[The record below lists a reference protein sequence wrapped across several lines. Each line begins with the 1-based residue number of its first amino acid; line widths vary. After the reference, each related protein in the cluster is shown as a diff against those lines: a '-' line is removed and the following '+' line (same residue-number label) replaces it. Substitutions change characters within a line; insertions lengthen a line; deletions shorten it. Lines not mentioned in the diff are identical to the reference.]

1 MLTLRKSED
10 SGFADRGWLQSHHS
24 FSFADYY
31 NPARKACVHVVR
43 GMFMVNGKKL
53 RKVDAVLLANESKRQ
68 LSEGVDEEVL
78 VFDLAP

>member
-10 SGFADRGWLQSHHS
+10 SGFADHGWLQRHRS
-24 FSFADYY
+24 FSFADYFD
-31 NPARKACVHVVR
+31 PARKACVHVVR
-43 GMFMVNGKKL
+43 GMLTVNGKKL
-53 RKVDAVLLANESKRQ
+53 RKVDTVLLANESKLQ